1 MFNRLN
7 ITQGNRYIKLSCE
20 TYLTKILEGHGW
32 LRPTH
37 SSPLATTMN
46 HDKKYMKELEDAK
59 GPPDDTAR
67 AILEKEMIFSYQQA
81 IGELL
86 FAAIICHPD
95 ILYAIIKL
103 SQYNNK
109 PAHVHYIAVKRVF
122 KYLRDTLKEGL
133 HY

>member
-1 MFNRLN
+1 MFNGLN
-7 ITQGNRYIKLSCE
+7 VNQGNRCIKLSCE

-32 LRPTH
+32 LCPTH
-37 SSPLATTMN
+37 SSLLATPMN
-46 HDKKYMKELEDAK
+46 HDKKYMKKLEDAK

-67 AILEKEMIFSYQQA
+67 AILEKEMKFSYRQA

-86 FAAIICHPD
+86 FAAITYRPD

-109 PAHVHYIAVKRVF
+109 PARVYYIAVKRLF
-122 KYLRDTLKEGL
+122 KYLRDTFK
-133 HY
+133 